1 MTDAPPDFGRNRGV
15 ASRVGEGMN
24 RFVRTAA
31 AALALAALTVTAA
44 SAELKGGAK
53 APLFTT
59 RAALAGKEFGFSLKA
74 ALAKGPVVLYFY
86 PKAFTQG
93 CTLEANAF
101 AGAMP
106 QFKAAKATVIGMSA
120 DDIATLKDFSRK
132 ECRDAFPVGVA
143 SPQISKAYDVAMASG
158 LTRRTSYVIAPDGR
172 IVAVH
177 SNADYRDHV
186 AKTLAAVRALSK

>member
-1 MTDAPPDFGRNRGV
+1 MTDARRNRERGW
-15 ASRVGEGMN
+15 RVGEGMN
-24 RFVRTAA
+24 RFIRTAS

-44 SAELKGGAK
+44 SAELKEGAK

-101 AGAMP
+101 AAAMP
-106 QFKAAKATVIGMSA
+106 QFKALKASVIGMSA

-132 ECRDAFPVGVA
+132 ECRDAFPVGVS
-143 SPQISKAYDVAMASG
+143 SPQIGKAYDVGSASG
-158 LTRRTSYVIAPDGR
+158 MTRRTSYVIAPDGR

-177 SNADYRDHV
+177 SNSDYRDHV
-186 AKTLAAVRALSK
+186 AKTLAAVRALAK